1 MTCVSA
7 TSADH
12 YPIPPLARRNIIWLV
27 LAQMMALLVALAPAR
42 ADPIASAR
50 SAYAH
55 GDYQNAVRQLTP
67 LALRGHA
74 HAQAMLGF
82 MYENGFGIP
91 KAYDAA
97 VGLYTQAAN
106 AGIPF
111 AQAML
116 GMMYDKG
123 HGVPQDVVLAY
134 KWMNVAAAQARG
146 AQRDYFLRLRN
157 AIASKMSMN
166 QIAQGQACAL
176 AWTSGLWSGRARSS
190 PLQFSKDEAARRA
203 IRSRGARAWY
213 SREALAEPTAKPSR
227 LPAVKVFCGGWG

>member
-7 TSADH
+7 TFADH
-12 YPIPPLARRNIIWLV
+12 CHMPPFARRNIIWLV
-27 LAQMMALLVALAPAR
+27 PAQMTALLVALAPAR

-55 GDYQNAVRQLTP
+55 GNYQKAVGQLTP
-67 LALRGHA
+67 LALRGNA
-74 HAQAMLGF
+74 QAQAMLGF
-82 MYENGFGIP
+82 MYENGFGAP

-97 VGLYTQAAN
+97 VGLYIQAAN

-116 GMMYDKG
+116 GLMYDKG

-134 KWMNVAAAQARG
+134 KWMNLAAAQARS

-166 QIAQGQACAL
+166 EIAQGQTCAL
-176 AWTSGLWSGRARSS
+176 AWTPGPWSGRTRSS

-203 IRSRGARAWY
+203 IRSRGARGG
-213 SREALAEPTAKPSR
+213 TAGKP
-227 LPAVKVFCGGWG
+227 